1 MKHENTEPHK
11 HIEDRQMTTLNL
23 LIITAANEAKFE
35 SVLPKER
42 YHIAQT
48 QTEAQALNTFDLPA
62 IDLLI
67 INDDPPHL
75 NSLELLPRLRDG
87 TYAGPPIILLVRLD
101 RQYTAVMALKLGAQ
115 AYLVKDPQQHYLDQ
129 LPALIDLTC
138 QQWRTYRHL
147 QAENA
152 HLLEVVQHGLAERE
166 QTEKTMQGAYQ
177 RLTLYIENSP
187 LIIVEWDKDYRVT
200 HWSQEAEEFFG
211 WQVDEVLG
219 KHPSE
224 WQFVHEDD
232 APQAF
237 KLINNLMVQT
247 EAGNVGLYRN
257 YTKSGNIVHCE
268 WYNSIIYDEHE
279 RLVSVLSLVLDVTE
293 RRQAV
298 SSLRESEQRF
308 RQVITSISDHIYM
321 GEIAADGRM
330 VITRYT
336 SPNVVQL
343 LGYPAEQFTN
353 WTFWQTLIYPD
364 DLPIARSQFEESGRN
379 IEVEYRMQRA
389 DGTLIW
395 VRDSRRLEIEW
406 DAAKKIETRFVYGVV
421 HDITERKEAE
431 FTLQQERA
439 SLAQRV
445 EARTAELRAANAA
458 LAQAARLK
466 DEFLANMSHEL
477 RTPLNAIL
485 GKSETL
491 QEGIYGELNEKQL
504 RSLRTIEESGR
515 HLLTLIN
522 EILDISKI
530 EAGKL
535 ELDIHPVSVQWIC
548 EASLRLINEMALKK
562 GVKMLSTLDPAVTS
576 IIADGRRLK
585 QILVNLL
592 GNAVKFTPSGG
603 QIGLEVMGDTANEVV
618 HFTVW
623 DTGIGIEAKDMAY
636 LFQPFVQLDSSLSRQ
651 YEGTGLGLS
660 LVHRMTDLH
669 GGGVSV
675 QSKPDQGSR
684 FTVSLPWPQKTMA
697 AGEASEATRTTT
709 ETAPINQ
716 PSPRQSQPQ
725 PMHRAKHQP
734 HILVVED
741 NENNIDTLLEY
752 LPHKGYQVSAVR
764 DGAEAV
770 AFVRTDRPDM
780 ILMDI
785 QTPGM
790 NGLEATRYIRQHLS
804 LTTLPI
810 VAITGLA
817 MPGDKER
824 CLEAGADDYL
834 SKPISLKNLIKVIE
848 TYLGVSARGTDHG
861 L

>member
-1 MKHENTEPHK
+1 MNDQNTQLPR
-11 HIEDRQMTTLNL
+11 RQSKKPQPNLNI
-23 LIITAANEAKFE
+23 LIITSSEATFE
-35 SVLPKER
+35 TAFSQTG
-42 YHIAQT
+42 YHIELAR
-48 QTEAQALNTFDLPA
+48 TEEQALISSASLT
-62 IDLLI
+62 IDLLVL
-67 INDDPPHL
+67 DDDRPQL
-75 NSLELLPRLRDG
+75 NSLNILKALNAHRLD
-87 TYAGPPIILLVRLD
+87 APVILLVEPG
-101 RQYTAVMALKLGAQ
+101 QQHTAVSALELGAQ
-115 AYLVKDPQQHYLDQ
+115 AFLVKDPRQDYLGQLTSLVNHTYGQWQQM
-129 LPALIDLTC
+129 
-138 QQWRTYRHL
+138 RRL
-147 QAENA
+147 QAENT
-152 HLLEVVQHGLAERE
+152 HLLKAVQQGLAERE
-166 QTEKTMQGAYQ
+166 QTERTIQGAYQ
-177 RLTLYIENSP
+177 RLTMYIENSP
-187 LIIVEWDKDYRVT
+187 LIIVEWDKAYRVA
-200 HWSQEAEEFFG
+200 HWSKEAEEFFG
-211 WQVDEVLG
+211 WQFDEVLG

-224 WQFVHEDD
+224 WPFLHEDD
-232 APQAF
+232 AQQALA
-237 KLINNLMVQT
+237 LINNLMSQT
-247 EAGNVGLYRN
+247 EAGNVGLYKN
-257 YTKSGNIVHCE
+257 YTKTGAVVHCE
-268 WYNSIIYDEHE
+268 WYNSAIYDEHE
-279 RLVSVLSLVLDVTE
+279 QLVSVLSLVLDVTE

-321 GEIAADGRM
+321 GEIAPDGRT

-336 SPNVVQL
+336 SPNVAQL
-343 LGYPAEQFTN
+343 LGYPAEQFTD
-353 WTFWQTLIYPD
+353 WTFWQTLIYPE
-364 DLPIARSQFEESGRN
+364 DLPIARSQFEEPGSN
-379 IEVEYRMQRA
+379 VEVEYRMQRA

-395 VRDSRRLEIEW
+395 VRDSRRQEIGR
-406 DAAKKIETRFVYGVV
+406 DSAKQTDRIFVYGVV

-491 QEGIYGELNEKQL
+491 QEGIYGELNQKQL

-535 ELDIHPVSVQWIC
+535 ELDIHTVSVQWVC

-562 GVKMLSTLDPAVTS
+562 GVSVSSTLDPAVPS
-576 IIADGRRLK
+576 IMADGRRLK

-603 QIGLEVMGDTANEVV
+603 QIGLEVTGDAANEVV

-623 DTGIGIEAKDMAY
+623 DTGIGIGAKDMEY

-675 QSKPDQGSR
+675 QSGPDQGSR
-684 FTVSLPWPQKTMA
+684 FTISLPWPQ
-697 AGEASEATRTTT
+697 ETRTAEAATDI
-709 ETAPINQ
+709 TAANQ
-716 PSPRQSQPQ
+716 HNLQLTSGQPV
-725 PMHRAKHQP
+725 PRAKQP

-741 NENNIDTLLEY
+741 NENNIDILLDY
-752 LPHKGYQVSAVR
+752 LPHKGYLVSAVR
-764 DGAEAV
+764 DGAEAID
-770 AFVRTDRPDM
+770 FVRTDQPDM
-780 ILMDI
+780 VLMDI

-790 NGLEATRYIRQHLS
+790 NGIEATHYIRQHLS
-804 LTTLPI
+804 LKTLPI
-810 VAITGLA
+810 IAITGLA
-817 MPGDKER
+817 MPGDRER
-824 CLEAGADDYL
+824 CLQAGVDDYL
-834 SKPISLKNLIKVIE
+834 SKPVSLKNLVRVIE
-848 TYLGVSARGTDHG
+848 THLKASA
-861 L
+861 